1 MKNAQTKQT
10 APTPPAA
17 PVPTTP
23 PPAPEAAP
31 QVAPPS
37 DKYPTSLLAQF
48 SRVLYRAS
56 DREQD
61 FLEKFV
67 QECNNEMY
75 NVMEAAYILGNREF
89 GFGFLSE
96 PDEDPKYAK
105 DLVQLYMMLSYGG
118 WLAWFLRDLC
128 AAARE
133 LKTNLTPESVLDS
146 LEDRMND
153 FQNEVDEARK
163 LLSDYPE
170 VLQDDVREA
179 IRKRPD
185 LLSAA

>member
-67 QECNNEMY
+67 QECNKETY

-89 GFGFLSE
+89 GFGFLNE

-105 DLVQLYMMLSYGG
+105 DLVQLYMMLSDQG
-118 WLAWFLRDLC
+118 WLAWFLRNLC
-128 AAARE
+128 TDARE
-133 LKTNLTPESVLDS
+133 LKINLTPERVLDS

-163 LLSDYPE
+163 LLANYPE
-170 VLQDDVREA
+170 VLQADIQET
-179 IRKRPD
+179 IRKRPE
-185 LLSAA
+185 LVA